1 MAKNRPVELEGVS
14 LEHLAKHILST
25 RSECYITS
33 ICNKLSDEGIVEGND
48 LLRTCVESLETKL
61 STHSS
66 FSFGEMADILT
77 LRKEIEEIF
86 AYSDSRSC
94 KVRTTTSRSSQSSR
108 SRSRRRDV
116 RHQVNSRSRSRKR
129 DVRHQV
135 NPCGRYHDSSPRNP
149 RQTRGLRSFGN
160 QGKSSG
166 QQKNPNPNH
175 NRSRHDDPQKCKPAL
190 WEAVENNKID
200 QVSKLIN
207 KGCNVD
213 EKWNN
218 WSPLMKAAEEGYL
231 EILNL
236 LIDSGANLSATNRHG
251 RDALSFAAAPSRNLK
266 TPTNTLQRL
275 IQCGANLNHVDDK
288 GRTAREWAIREKRND
303 AIACFEEI
311 GARPQ

>member
-1 MAKNRPVELEGVS
+1 MAKNSRVELEGVS
-14 LEHLAKHILST
+14 LEHLAKQILST
-25 RSECYITS
+25 HSDDYIAS
-33 ICNKLSDEGIVEGND
+33 ICNKLSNEGIEEGSD
-48 LLRTCVESLETKL
+48 LLRTSKTSLENKL
-61 STHSS
+61 STHSA

-77 LRKEIEEIF
+77 LRKKIEEIF
-86 AYSDSRSC
+86 GYSDSRSC
-94 KVRTTTSRSSQSSR
+94 KVRTTPPRPSQR
-108 SRSRRRDV
+108 
-116 RHQVNSRSRSRKR
+116 SRSRSRKR
-129 DVRHQV
+129 NAGHQV
-135 NPCGRYHDSSPRNP
+135 NPGRRCNNSRPNNP
-149 RQTRGLRSFGN
+149 QRTRGGRSFGD

-207 KGCNVD
+207 EGCNVN

-251 RDALSFAAAPSRNLK
+251 RDALSFAAAPSRNRK
-266 TPTNTLQRL
+266 TPTNTLRRL
-275 IQCGANLNHVDDK
+275 IQCGANLNHVDDT
-288 GRTAREWAIREKRND
+288 GMTAREWAIKEKRND
-303 AIACFEEI
+303 AVACFEEI
-311 GARPQ
+311 GARPR